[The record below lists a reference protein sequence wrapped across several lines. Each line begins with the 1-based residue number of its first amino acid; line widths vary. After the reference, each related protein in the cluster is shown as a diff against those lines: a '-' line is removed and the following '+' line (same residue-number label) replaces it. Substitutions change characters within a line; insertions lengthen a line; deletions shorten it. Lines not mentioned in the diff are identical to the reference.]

1 MPYGDPDDTDPMIL
15 NGVLLKEGESPP
27 LEAVRDMAECFIDE
41 YARLG
46 FDANRILHMFRTKGY
61 AGPYMAAEILGET
74 EIRELVDLVLARW
87 GPRRTSDLGQR
98 KSNGHWSLTVLDNQ
112 G

>member
-1 MPYGDPDDTDPMIL
+1 MPYADPDPTDPMTL
-15 NGVLLKEGESPP
+15 HGVVVETADDSAM
-27 LEAVRDMAECFIDE
+27 LEMAECFIDE

-61 AGPYMAAEILGET
+61 AGPYMATEILGE
-74 EIRELVDLVLARW
+74 EAIHDLVDLVLARW
-87 GPRRTSDLGQR
+87 GGRRDGATVRPREEREL
-98 KSNGHWSLTVLDNQ
+98 SLTVLN